1 MSLSRVLESRFRGDI
16 RFRGQAYVSAERV
29 EITHVTPDR
38 LYGVVHDAE
47 EFQTQL
53 SREESSIVPF
63 CTCAKPGQEQVTCK
77 HVWATILHAE
87 AEGYINGGVKPGYFP
102 PFIAKEEDD
111 DFDID
116 AELYEDLLSSDVYIP
131 SPTARKEKS
140 AAAKPAE
147 RPLSEWERRLKSI
160 RDDLDEGD
168 LAGATS
174 REREILY
181 QLDLPASREHGQI
194 VVDVV
199 QRQRRASGQWGK
211 LKPLKLKPGRLDE
224 IEREEDRHVLALMG
238 GGVVDRTNWFGQQ
251 SEFQTAVYRYRMPP
265 DLADV
270 ILPQLCATDR
280 FVLLEIDT
288 DPEKRQKPLKWDDGP
303 PWQLSMEVLQDDESG
318 QWTLKG
324 RLTRE
329 GLDTTCDVRDVS
341 LIVPGGFVVRG
352 RAIAHLEDF
361 GAYEWIQLLRSREPV
376 MVPDGE
382 EANFVD
388 RLLDMPAM
396 PRLEL
401 PEALRLEEVTP
412 ESHPQ
417 LTVQA
422 PRGRWKHEKLRC
434 EVNFDYGGTVVRG
447 SSRRMAI
454 VQREQGKCLVRDRH
468 REIDYWKELEAKGFR
483 RLLDRRRG
491 AHDVE
496 ISVRDLGAAVRAL
509 IDTGW
514 QVQADGQSVR
524 QAGDIQFRVNTSI
537 DWFELQATVQF
548 EGEAV
553 ALPELLAA
561 LSRGETTIRLGDG
574 SLGILPEE
582 WLDRYGLL
590 TGLGTPEGENLR
602 FSNTQAGLLDALLAG
617 QEDVEYDEKFLEL
630 RDRLRQFEGI
640 HSISEPEG
648 FIGEL
653 RTYQREGLGWLEFL
667 QSFGFGGC
675 LADDMGLGKTV
686 QLLALLQDRKDQK
699 PDPHYP
705 TLVVV
710 PKSLMFN
717 WLEEAERFTPGLR
730 ALEYI
735 GIDRAQLRDDF
746 HKYDLILT
754 TYGTLRRDIY
764 QLKDL
769 KFDYVVLDEAQTI
782 KNAASQVAKASRLL
796 SARYRI
802 ALSGTPI
809 ENHLG
814 DLWSIFEFLNPGML
828 GRSSL
833 FRIYAADSQDE
844 RSREMLGKGLRPF
857 ILRRTKQQVANDLP
871 EKVEQTI
878 HCRMGKE
885 QRKLYDEMRQHYRE
899 SLLGMIRDQGIAKSQ
914 MHVLEALLRL
924 RQAACH
930 PGLLDPERSH
940 EPSAKLDVLISQL
953 DEIIDEGHKSLVF
966 SQFTS
971 LLAIVREHLDKRGIT
986 YEYLDGQ
993 TRSRKTHVDRFQN
1006 DPDCP
1011 VFLISLKAGGL
1022 GLNLTAAEYVF
1033 LLDPW
1038 WNPAVEAQAIDRA
1051 HRVGQTQRVF
1061 AYRLICSDTVEE
1073 KIAELQKQ
1081 KKDLADAILQENNS
1095 LMKNMSVDDLDMLLS

>member
-1 MSLSRVLESRFRGDI
+1 VSLSRVLESRFRGDI

-29 EITHVTPDR
+29 EITHVTADR

-63 CTCAKPGQEQVTCK
+63 CTCAKPGQETVTCK

-102 PFIAKEEDD
+102 PFIEKDDDD

-116 AELYEDLLSSDVYIP
+116 AELYDDLLTGDVYIP
-131 SPTARKEKS
+131 SPTTRKETSTATK
-140 AAAKPAE
+140 AIEKPLA
-147 RPLSEWERRLKSI
+147 EWERRLKTI
-160 RDDLDEGD
+160 RDELDEGD

-181 QLDLPASREHGQI
+181 QLDLQASREHGQI

-211 LKPLKLKPGRLDE
+211 LKPLKLKPGKLDD

-251 SEFQTAVYRYRMPP
+251 SEFQTAVYRYRMPS

-270 ILPQLCATDR
+270 ILPQLCATER
-280 FVLLEIDT
+280 LVLLEGN
-288 DPEKRQKPLKWDDGP
+288 EESESRQKMLKWDDGP

-318 QWTLKG
+318 EWTLKG

-329 GLDTTCDVRDVS
+329 GLDTTCDVRDVK

-352 RAIAHLEDF
+352 KSIAHLEDF
-361 GAYEWIQLLRSREPV
+361 GAYEWIQLLRSREQLT
-376 MVPDGE
+376 VPDGE
-382 EANFVD
+382 QANFVD
-388 RLLDMPAM
+388 RLLDMPTT
-396 PRLEL
+396 PQLEL
-401 PEALRLEEVTP
+401 PEELRLDEVTP

-417 LTVQA
+417 LVVQA

-434 EVNFDYGGTVVRG
+434 EVNFDYDGTLVRG

-454 VQREQGKCLVRDRH
+454 VQREQGQCLVRDRH
-468 REIDYWKELEAKGFR
+468 REQDFWRELESNGFR

-496 ISVRDLGAAVRAL
+496 ISVRDLGGAVRKL
-509 IDTGW
+509 IETGW
-514 QVQADGQSVR
+514 NVSADGQNVR

-548 EGEAV
+548 EGETV
-553 ALPELLAA
+553 ALPDLLAA

-617 QEDVEYDEKFLEL
+617 QNDVEYDEKFLEL

-640 HSISEPEG
+640 HTVKEPEN
-648 FIGEL
+648 FHGEL

-717 WLEEAERFTPGLR
+717 WHEEAERFTPALR
-730 ALEYI
+730 TLEYI

-746 HKYDLILT
+746 YKYDLILT

-796 SARYRI
+796 QARYRI

-844 RSREMLGKGLRPF
+844 QSRELLGKGLRPF

-878 HCRMGKE
+878 HCQMGKE
-885 QRKLYDEMRQHYRE
+885 QRKLYDEMRQHYRD

-930 PGLLDPERSH
+930 PGLLDPERS
-940 EPSAKLDVLISQL
+940 EESSAKLDVLIAQL
-953 DEIIDEGHKSLVF
+953 DEIIDEGHKSLIF

-971 LLAIVREHLDKRGIT
+971 LLSIVRQHLDKRGIT

-993 TRSRKTHVDRFQN
+993 TRARKKHVDRFQN

-1061 AYRLICSDTVEE
+1061 AYRLICQDTVEE
-1073 KIAELQKQ
+1073 KIADLQKQ